1 MRNIGKGETEKKTEK
16 KCKELWKYQSTYI
29 IASWQSE
36 LNSIQQQRI
45 CLCQVSWQIQEHFL
59 FYDTTK
65 LCFGQK
71 CIQLIFTM
79 DSVT

>member
-36 LNSIQQQRI
+36 
-45 CLCQVSWQIQEHFL
+45 
-59 FYDTTK
+59 
-65 LCFGQK
+65 
-71 CIQLIFTM
+71 
-79 DSVT
+79 